1 MSEGIQTLVTAFT
14 YQYQLPSTSI
24 SCLQFQDAGVST
36 STASGLNVAVSIL
49 FLVFFIKFQTLTYII
64 FLPQSRAMILTI
76 IFVLMAI
83 AAVLREE
90 NVPFG
95 QQAEGLP
102 EGPDELRVYIS
113 SRGTV
118 IFSSTTV

>member
-1 MSEGIQTLVTAFT
+1 MLLLSV
-14 YQYQLPSTSI
+14 
-24 SCLQFQDAGVST
+24 
-36 STASGLNVAVSIL
+36 L
-49 FLVFFIKFQTLTYII
+49 FLVCLHQISDSYYII